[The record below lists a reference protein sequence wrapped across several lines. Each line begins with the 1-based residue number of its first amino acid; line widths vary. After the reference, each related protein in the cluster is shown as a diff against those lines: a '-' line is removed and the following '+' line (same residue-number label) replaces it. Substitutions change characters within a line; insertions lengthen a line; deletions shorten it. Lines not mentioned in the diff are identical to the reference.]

1 MSSLLYFIVA
11 ADIITATDI
20 VNDNSK
26 AKVENTK
33 RQKYNN
39 YLGSDVIILH
49 QVSFSWCRWSDEG
62 SGPAG
67 SQFHD
72 QKVLSRINNL
82 IAATNKLLAGPG

>member
-11 ADIITATDI
+11 ADIITATDV

-26 AKVENTK
+26 AKVENT
-33 RQKYNN
+33 NN

>member
-26 AKVENTK
+26 AKVENT
-33 RQKYNN
+33 NN